1 MQREISNAIPCAK
14 SEPADQRLLID
25 GAKNRNMLP
34 KEKGRTKKKKPLIT
48 DTRRSYLEQLST
60 PPSST

>member
-1 MQREISNAIPCAK
+1 
-14 SEPADQRLLID
+14 
-25 GAKNRNMLP
+25 MLP